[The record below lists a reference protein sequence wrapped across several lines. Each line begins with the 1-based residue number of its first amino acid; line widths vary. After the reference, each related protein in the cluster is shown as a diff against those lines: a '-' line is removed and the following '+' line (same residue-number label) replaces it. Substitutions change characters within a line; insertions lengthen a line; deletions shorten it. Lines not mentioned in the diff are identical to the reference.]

1 MLKNYL
7 KIAWKVLLRR
17 KFFTFISLFGISFTL
32 MILMV
37 ATAMVNHLFGP
48 GNPELKTDRM
58 LYVSRLKMT
67 GDGNTLGTNPGYYF
81 LDKYVRPLKTPQD
94 VTFYTREYSYNSY
107 VNNRKLP
114 LDVRFTDSNFWNI
127 LDFEFIEGMPYNK
140 GEVDAIGRVA
150 VINEAT
156 RQNYFGK
163 NVAAL
168 GKDIEVDRTK
178 YKVIGVVKN
187 VAANRIYT
195 YADVWLPYTNIKE
208 DYRQPQFG
216 GSFEAIIL
224 AGSPSD
230 MDRIKA
236 EFRQATTNLTIPGP
250 DAAYYKNVYIYPD
263 TLVESYIRGITS
275 AEGEINIA
283 LFFTWVFLGM
293 LIFMLLPTINLVNI
307 NISRIIE
314 RASEI
319 GVRKAFGASSA
330 TLVGQFLVE
339 NIILTLIGG
348 ALGLLLAQAV
358 LYFINSSGIIPY
370 SSLAI
375 NLSVFAYS
383 LLICIVFGFLS
394 GVYPAYKMSKLHVV
408 AALKGGNV

>member
-48 GNPELKTDRM
+48 ENPELKTDRM
-58 LYVSRLKMT
+58 LYVNRLKMT
-67 GDGNTLGTNPGYYF
+67 GNGYTMNSNPGYYI

-94 VTFYTREYSYNSY
+94 MTFYTSDYSYNAY

-114 LDVRFTDSNFWNI
+114 LDVRFTDSNFWNV
-127 LDFEFIEGMPYNK
+127 LDFEFVEGQPFSK
-140 GEVDAIGRVA
+140 GDVDGISRVA

-156 RQNYFGK
+156 RQNYFG
-163 NVAAL
+163 NSTNAL
-168 GKDIEVDRTK
+168 GKFIEVDRTK
-178 YKVIGVVKN
+178 YKVVGVVKN
-187 VAANRIYT
+187 VAANRLYT

-208 DYRQPQFG
+208 DYRKPQFG

-224 AGSPSD
+224 ANSPSD
-230 MDRIKA
+230 IDNIKE
-236 EFRQATTNLTIPGP
+236 EFNQAFKNVIIPGP
-250 DAAYYKNVYIYPD
+250 DAANYKSVYLHAD
-263 TLVESYIRGITS
+263 TLVETYIRGVTS
-275 AEGEINIA
+275 AEGEISITM
-283 LFFTWVFLGM
+283 FFTWVTLGV
-293 LIFMLLPTINLVNI
+293 LFFMLLPTINLVNI

-339 NIILTLIGG
+339 NMILTLIGG
-348 ALGLLLAQAV
+348 ALGLLLAQGV
-358 LYFINSSGIIPY
+358 LAYINSSGIIPY
-370 SSLAI
+370 SNLAI
-375 NLSVFAYS
+375 NPTIFAYS
-383 LLICIVFGFLS
+383 FLICIVFGFLS
-394 GVYPAYKMSKLHVV
+394 GVYPAFKMSKLHVV